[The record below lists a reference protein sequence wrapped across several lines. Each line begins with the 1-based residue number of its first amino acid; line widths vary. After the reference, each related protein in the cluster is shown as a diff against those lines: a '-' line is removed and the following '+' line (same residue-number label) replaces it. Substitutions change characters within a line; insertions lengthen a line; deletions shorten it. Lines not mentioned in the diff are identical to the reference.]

1 MKVIILILTLL
12 AITGCSGTKIINGQ
26 EQTFTEF
33 VILNKSSNFEGG
45 WENLDSDCFPLLRLE
60 KWLEN

>member
-1 MKVIILILTLL
+1 MKVIILILMLL
-12 AITGCSGTKIINGQ
+12 AITGCSGTKVINGK

-33 VILNKSSNFEGG
+33 VILNKSSNFNGN
-45 WENLDSDCFPLLRLE
+45 WEQLDSDCFPLLRLE

>member
-1 MKVIILILTLL
+1 MKVIILITMLL
-12 AITGCSGTKIINGQ
+12 AITGCSGTKIINGK

-33 VILNKSSNFEGG
+33 VILNKNSEWEGS
-45 WENLDSDCFPLLRLE
+45 WEQLDSDCFPLLRLE